1 MNKGIIMEKRRE
13 YMIVL
18 TKDGAFHKAI
28 PIKGV
33 DIGMEVC
40 FDPLSDQRKLMF
52 MQRKKQHHNFFS
64 FLAFVSMICLFV
76 LPFYFV
82 ADNNRV
88 YAYVGIDINPNPS
101 IEFKLDEDLHVQ
113 GIRSINDEAKRISQH
128 LMNYKDKNAIDVIP
142 LFIEKVEQAGLTNKN
157 KQVIIGISS
166 LQETDVTLFEEL
178 KEKSVSLQG
187 WKITTVKVP
196 NEIRNVAE
204 AQNLSMNELMAKE
217 LAEKNPMRIQF
228 KNVEEL
234 KEEDRAIIQSFYNY

>member
-40 FDPLSDQRKLMF
+40 FEPLSDQKKLMF
-52 MQRKKQHHNFFS
+52 MRRKKQYHNFFS
-64 FLAFVSMICLFV
+64 LLAFVSMICLFV

-88 YAYVGIDINPNPS
+88 YAYVGIDINPS
-101 IEFKLDEDLHVQ
+101 IEFKLDKDLHVQ
-113 GIRSINDEAKRISQH
+113 GIRSINDEAKRISQY
-128 LMNYKDKNAIDVIP
+128 LMNYKDKNATDVIP

-157 KQVIIGISS
+157 KQMIIGVSS
-166 LQETDVTLFEEL
+166 LQETDVTLLEEL
-178 KEKSVSLQG
+178 KEKSVSLQD

-196 NEIRNVAE
+196 NEIRNIAE

-234 KEEDRAIIQSFYNY
+234 KKEDRAIIQSFYNY